1 MSLLTVLVALA
12 LRHGGWLDE
21 PAALAGQLLRRWRD
35 AGLERGQRDGGNG
48 GLQLALV
55 AGLPLLVLAVLLVL
69 AGGRWGFLFE
79 ALLGV
84 LVLGLAVLDR
94 QRPGA
99 LARAQAEWSPA
110 SGTDAVAGAGM
121 ADLGLRRRELLAEQF
136 RELFLPLLCFI
147 VLGPL
152 LVLAAYLLRLLAESE
167 AAPAVARRLQ
177 HWLEWPA
184 ARVLALGFA
193 LAGDFSTTWAQWR
206 QQLGDTS
213 MPALD
218 TLEDAAIAAQ
228 PVLPGQ
234 AASEAL
240 AATAGLLQRTLV
252 LWVVLLALHTLFAF

>member
-35 AGLERGQRDGGNG
+35 AGLERGQRAGWSG

-55 AGLPLLVLAVLLVL
+55 AGLPLLVLALLLLL
-69 AGGRWGFLFE
+69 AQGRWGFLFE

-84 LVLGLAVLDR
+84 LVLGLALLDR
-94 QRPGA
+94 ERPDV
-99 LARAQAEWSPA
+99 LTRAQTEWA
-110 SGTDAVAGAGM
+110 SETDAVTGAGM
-121 ADLGLRRRELLAEQF
+121 AGLGLRRRELLAEQF
-136 RELFLPLLCFI
+136 RGLFLPLLCFI

-167 AAPAVARRLQ
+167 AVPTPARRLQ

-193 LAGDFSTTWAQWR
+193 LAGDFSATWAQWR
-206 QQLGDTS
+206 QQAGDTAL
-213 MPALD
+213 PALD
-218 TLEDAAIAAQ
+218 TVEDAALAAQ
-228 PVLPGQ
+228 PLLPGQ
-234 AASEAL
+234 AAPEAL
-240 AATAGLLQRTLV
+240 AATAALLHRTLV
-252 LWVVLLALHTLFAF
+252 LWVVLLALHTLLAF